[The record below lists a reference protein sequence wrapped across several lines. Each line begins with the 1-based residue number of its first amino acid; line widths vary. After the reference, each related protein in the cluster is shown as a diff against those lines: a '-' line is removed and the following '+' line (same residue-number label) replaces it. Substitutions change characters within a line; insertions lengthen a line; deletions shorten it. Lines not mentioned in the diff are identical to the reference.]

1 MKKSDKC
8 MKCGLSFVSKRSMIN
23 AVKLIGSLEHSH
35 QNQDSHGFAIDLQF
49 LEI

>member
-1 MKKSDKC
+1 MRCEPSP
-8 MKCGLSFVSKRSMIN
+8 VSKSLIMN
-23 AVKLIGSLEHSH
+23 AVKLIGSLAHSH